1 MRRGAPPW
9 VRFFVWLFLFQYFD
23 ERMMRMVKINGN
35 VENVDGQKLTDYLDN
50 SEYRPGTFVV
60 EINEEIVHK
69 EDYEG
74 VILHDGD
81 TVEIVQF
88 MGGGC

>member
-1 MRRGAPPW
+1 MRRGAPPR
-9 VRFFVWLFLFQYFD
+9 VRFLCIAFFI

-35 VENVDGQKLTDYLDN
+35 EEDVAGQALNEYLAN
-50 SEYRPGTFVV
+50 SEYKPGTFVV

-69 EDYEG
+69 EDYDG
-74 VILHDGD
+74 VILHDND
-81 TVEIVQF
+81 IVEIVQF